1 MLVANY
7 SEFRTKLKNFLDA
20 VEDNDETLIVKRGSG
35 KGTVVISLDEYNSMM
50 ETAYLLNN
58 RANRLHLEESIAQ
71 MEAGQASEFAGPLCW
86 KCHDPFKQGLDEGVT
101 CEFCHGKTG
110 ETGCDQVDEDLHK
123 KVRKAGLERLRDEK
137 WCHK

>member
-20 VEDNDETLIVKRGSG
+20 VEDNDETLIVKRGAG

-50 ETAYLLNN
+50 ETAYLLNS

-71 MEAGQASEFAGPLCW
+71 MEAGQASEREL
-86 KCHDPFKQGLDEGVT
+86 V
-101 CEFCHGKTG
+101 
-110 ETGCDQVDEDLHK
+110 EDK
-123 KVRKAGLERLRDEK
+123 
-137 WCHK
+137 